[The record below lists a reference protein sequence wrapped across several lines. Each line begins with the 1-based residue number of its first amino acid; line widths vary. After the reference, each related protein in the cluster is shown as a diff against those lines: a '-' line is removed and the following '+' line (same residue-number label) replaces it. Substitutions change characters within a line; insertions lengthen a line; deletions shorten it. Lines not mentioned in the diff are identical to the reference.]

1 LPNAPTGV
9 GRWVCYALGGGMG
22 HLARTL
28 SLIAALRRHPSGD
41 TVSVHLLTNSPFA
54 AGGDWHT
61 ILGGDDQLT
70 RIPAHLDAESTR
82 RMVGE
87 VLSAEQSWFQHPLL
101 LVDTFPR
108 GLGGEL
114 ADVVSDW
121 PGHRVLVHRDL
132 SPEYLDWA
140 DGLERQVREFSL
152 VLVPGEPAVF
162 DGLPQARKTA
172 PWLWNLPL
180 DCNDRSAARRR
191 LHLSGE
197 KRPVVLVAGTGN
209 REDIDHFAGVAD
221 ALEQELGRD
230 ARIVFASLPGVPL
243 GRVSRD
249 VSEIRLWPLVDV
261 LSGVDVLVA
270 AGGYNTVQEARGFG
284 CPLVGWPRER
294 RYDRQDRRL
303 TESETVVGETEL
315 IERVSQ
321 YLSGSAPTRLAT
333 VQTNGAVEAVEI
345 LLEMSEPDRE
355 T

>member
-1 LPNAPTGV
+1 MPNAPSGV

-41 TVSVHLLTNSPFA
+41 SVSVHLLTNSPFA
-54 AGGDWHT
+54 SDGDWHT

-82 RMVGE
+82 RMVCE
-87 VLSAEQSWFQHPLL
+87 SLSAEQSRFQRPLL
-101 LVDTFPR
+101 MVDTFPR

-114 ADVVSDW
+114 ADVISDW
-121 PGHRVLVHRDL
+121 PGQRVLVHRDL

-140 DGLERQVREFSL
+140 DGLDRQVREFSL
-152 VLVPGEPAVF
+152 LLVPGEPAAF
-162 DGLPQARKTA
+162 DGLPQARRTA
-172 PWLWNLPL
+172 PWLWSLPL
-180 DCNDRSAARRR
+180 DCNDRNAARRR
-191 LHLSGE
+191 LHLAGE

-221 ALEQELGRD
+221 TLDQELGHD
-230 ARIVFASLPGVPL
+230 ARVVFASLPGVPL

-261 LSGVDVLVA
+261 LNGVDVLVA

-294 RYDRQDRRL
+294 RYDQQDRRL
-303 TESETVVGETEL
+303 TELETVAGETEM

-321 YLSGSAPTRLAT
+321 HLSQPATKMSAP

-345 LLEMSEPDRE
+345 LFEMFGSDR
-355 T
+355 